1 MQYHSASTMQHCP
14 KFMTVKLSSDALF
27 RKVLTH
33 FRIEMPLCSS
43 MQYACSYLDF
53 LAFFF
58 FKSWGFTLLAC
69 QFLATNIWSTTYFPI
84 SCRPF
89 VSKIAL

>member
-43 MQYACSYLDF
+43 MQYACPYLDF
-53 LAFFF
+53 LAFFSKVGVLHYTEYIF
-58 FKSWGFTLLAC
+58 FAQSHYIEVAQGGFSNRAIH
-69 QFLATNIWSTTYFPI
+69 N
-84 SCRPF
+84 
-89 VSKIAL
+89 

>member
-43 MQYACSYLDF
+43 MQYACPYLDF

-58 FKSWGFTLLAC
+58 SKVGVLHYTENICFAQHTVSPIPKS
-69 QFLATNIWSTTYFPI
+69 
-84 SCRPF
+84 
-89 VSKIAL
+89 

>member
-14 KFMTVKLSSDALF
+14 KFMTVKLSGDALF

-43 MQYACSYLDF
+43 MQYACPYLGS
-53 LAFFF
+53 LAFFS
-58 FKSWGFTLLAC
+58 KVGVLHYTE
-69 QFLATNIWSTTYFPI
+69 NICFAQGAFNDYVDKKTW
-84 SCRPF
+84 
-89 VSKIAL
+89 

>member
-1 MQYHSASTMQHCP
+1 
-14 KFMTVKLSSDALF
+14 MTVKLSSDALF

-43 MQYACSYLDF
+43 MQYACPYLDF

-58 FKSWGFTLLAC
+58 TVDQNNFGNKVPIFQIFIQATKTFPFMHAIKDFFFMNNQQKSSS
-69 QFLATNIWSTTYFPI
+69 N
-84 SCRPF
+84 
-89 VSKIAL
+89 VM